1 MLKRLF
7 DLRGF
12 MAAFLLAVTLT
23 ACASFGVPP
32 AETFKQNLALS
43 VLANTAIRETAT
55 TLLQTKKLDPHDAE
69 NILKQTDVA
78 REGLNVARSLG
89 AVDLASAQGRLDAIN
104 ATLKGYQKYLLEKQG
119 ASK

>member
-1 MLKRLF
+1 MKHLASLRLAF
-7 DLRGF
+7 CLLVASVLIGC
-12 MAAFLLAVTLT
+12 AAL
-23 ACASFGVPP
+23 GVP
-32 AETFKQNLALS
+32 AADTFKQNLALS
-43 VLANTAIRETAT
+43 VLANTAVRESAT
-55 TLLQTKKLDPHDAE
+55 TLLATKKIDAADGE

-119 ASK
+119 SSK